1 MSRQR
6 KGRAP
11 SAHAPAL
18 AACDVCKPLAPGA
31 HTRLARRVPA
41 ARSILERGPR
51 VDSFQLPTPI
61 VRHAGEEA
69 SLRARTL
76 SICPVQRNNA
86 PPIKSFR
93 PWADQGVVGRERQR
107 APRGAERTS
116 LSSGADD

>member
-76 SICPVQRNNA
+76 TILSGTTEQRN
-86 PPIKSFR
+86 PL
-93 PWADQGVVGRERQR
+93 QR
-107 APRGAERTS
+107 H
-116 LSSGADD
+116 LSSPFGRGQTREW